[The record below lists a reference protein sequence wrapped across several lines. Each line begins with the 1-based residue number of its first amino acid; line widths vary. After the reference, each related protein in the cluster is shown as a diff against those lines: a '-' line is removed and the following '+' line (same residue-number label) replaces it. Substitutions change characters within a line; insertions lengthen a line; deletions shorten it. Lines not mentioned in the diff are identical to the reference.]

1 MTSRLLACA
10 VGLLIWTG
18 AREGGGGGG
27 GGGGA
32 SYYVS
37 PSGSGAGDGSQGH
50 PWDLATALAGA
61 RSRVAPGD
69 TIWLRGGTYRSA
81 SPYQSTLR
89 GAPGA
94 PVVVRQYRGERA
106 TIDAAGATSRT
117 VRGDLFVVS
126 GDYTVFWGFELM
138 DSDPD
143 RTTDTRPN
151 MVVNNA
157 SHTRYVNLVVHDGG
171 IGFYTYAEPTDVE
184 VSGCLFYNNG
194 WEVPRQANGHAIYAK
209 SYAGPV
215 VLRDNIAFD
224 QFGYGLHVYTEAR
237 SGLLNNI
244 RLEGNVLFNNGT
256 LSAKSGAA
264 NILVGGRAP
273 ADGIVA
279 QDNVAYFSPGVTQT
293 NAVFGWRNARGV
305 RNGTLL
311 LSCNYL
317 VGGGIVLDLHGWARA
332 DVSANTVYGP
342 AARPVVEVDAPSD
355 SLDATNHVL
364 AAPPQQSTVFVRA
377 NPYEKGRANITVYNW
392 AHQDTV
398 AVALAQVLVHGD
410 AYAVYNAQDFFGQPV
425 VRGVYTGAP
434 LRIPMAGV
442 TPPGPIGGAPQ
453 APPPTGSAFGVFVV
467 TRFPR

>member
-1 MTSRLLACA
+1 MAARPLTYAL
-10 VGLLIWTG
+10 VLLIATG
-18 AREGGGGGG
+18 AR
-27 GGGGA
+27 GGA
-32 SYYVS
+32 GPARGHYVS
-37 PSGSGAGDGSQGH
+37 PSGSSAGDGSIAH
-50 PWDLATALAGA
+50 PWDLVTALAGGQG
-61 RSRVAPGD
+61 RVVPGD
-69 TIWLRGGTYRSA
+69 TIWLRGGTYRGQGA
-81 SPYQSTLR
+81 YQSTLR

-106 TIDAAGATSRT
+106 VIDGAGATSRS

-126 GDYTVFWGFELM
+126 GDYSVFWGFELM

-151 MVVNNA
+151 MLVNNA
-157 SHTRYVNLVVHDGG
+157 THTRYINLVVHDGG
-171 IGFYTYAEPTDVE
+171 IAFYTYAEPTDVE

-194 WEVPRQANGHAIYAK
+194 WEIPRQANGHAIYAK
-209 SYAGPV
+209 SYTGPV

-293 NAVFGWRNARGV
+293 NAVLGWRNATSV
-305 RNGTLL
+305 RNGTLRL
-311 LSCNYL
+311 ARNYL

-332 DVSANTVYGP
+332 DVSANTLYGP
-342 AARPVVEVDAPSD
+342 AARPVVRLDDARD
-355 SLDATNHVL
+355 SLDQTNHVL
-364 AAPPQQSTVFVRA
+364 AAPPQQSAVFVRA
-377 NPYEKGRANITVYNW
+377 NPYEVGRANIAVYNW
-392 AHQDTV
+392 GHQDTI
-398 AVALAQVLVHGD
+398 AVDLAHVLAHGD
-410 AYAVYNAQDFFGQPV
+410 AYAVYNVQDFFGQPV
-425 VRGVYTGAP
+425 AHGVYSGAAV
-434 LRIPMAGV
+434 RIPLVGV
-442 TPPGPIGGAPQ
+442 TPPAPIGGAPQ
-453 APPPTGSAFGVFVV
+453 VPPPTGSAFGVFVV
-467 TRFPR
+467 TRVPR